1 MTLRLPLLAR
11 ILLWL
16 LLNLVLLVGAFGVFL
31 WTELGGESL
40 LGRVAGERSQAAT
53 GALLAELRERPV
65 AEWERALARF
75 EEAYPVRVLL
85 LREDGSR
92 FLGTPQE
99 VPDEVARRLRPVFPP
114 GPGVEDRRP
123 GALAEGGRLR
133 PEFEEPRPGPPPEGR
148 FAGFPDPSP
157 PPGIG
162 VAPPQRPGSRQGVP
176 LPRTFL
182 RAGQPARYWLVL
194 GTPLRGPGVPRGLRL
209 TVSSA
214 TLSAGGLFFDLR
226 PWLWAGGGVVAVS
239 VLWWLPFVRG
249 ITRTVSRI
257 SAATERIAEG
267 RFHTVVPEERGDELG
282 RLGGAIHRMAGRLN
296 GLVNGQKRFLGDVAH
311 ELCSPLA
318 RMEMAL
324 GVLDQRADAD
334 TRPYVD
340 DVREEVRHMSALV
353 NELLQFSKAALKPAD
368 AERTPI
374 PLADATRR
382 VVAKE
387 LGGLDDLKVAVPE
400 TLVAL
405 GHPDLVE
412 RAMGNLLRNARNHAG
427 GRGPIRVEALPDGPG
442 RVLWRVVDSG
452 PGVPEAELRRLG
464 EPFYRPDA
472 SRSSDTGGTG
482 LGLAIVQSCM
492 SACQGRLEL
501 ANGPERGL
509 VATLVL
515 PAAPAADARR
525 GPGER

>member
-1 MTLRLPLLAR
+1 
-11 ILLWL
+11 
-16 LLNLVLLVGAFGVFL
+16 
-31 WTELGGESL
+31 
-40 LGRVAGERSQAAT
+40 
-53 GALLAELRERPV
+53 
-65 AEWERALARF
+65 
-75 EEAYPVRVLL
+75 
-85 LREDGSR
+85 
-92 FLGTPQE
+92 
-99 VPDEVARRLRPVFPP
+99 
-114 GPGVEDRRP
+114 
-123 GALAEGGRLR
+123 
-133 PEFEEPRPGPPPEGR
+133 
-148 FAGFPDPSP
+148 
-157 PPGIG
+157 
-162 VAPPQRPGSRQGVP
+162 
-176 LPRTFL
+176 
-182 RAGQPARYWLVL
+182 
-194 GTPLRGPGVPRGLRL
+194 
-209 TVSSA
+209 
-214 TLSAGGLFFDLR
+214 
-226 PWLWAGGGVVAVS
+226 
-239 VLWWLPFVRG
+239 
-249 ITRTVSRI
+249 
-257 SAATERIAEG
+257 
-267 RFHTVVPEERGDELG
+267 
-282 RLGGAIHRMAGRLN
+282 
-296 GLVNGQKRFLGDVAH
+296 
-311 ELCSPLA
+311 
-318 RMEMAL
+318 MEMAL
-324 GVLDQRADAD
+324 GVLDQRADASS
-334 TRPYVD
+334 RPYVD

-387 LGGLDDLKVAVPE
+387 LGGLDDLKVEVPE

-515 PAAPAADARR
+515 PAAPATGSSP
-525 GPGER
+525 GPLER